1 MNYQDKKKQ
10 CAYCGKEFVFQRVS
24 AKYCSKS
31 CASMDVR
38 RKKNPTA
45 YRHYNPV
52 HLEFTDEAYK
62 ALGLIAKQQNIQGPD
77 KYLEWMADEM
87 ITKNM
92 YPLLFSEEEEN
103 ILKYVLKAYY
113 PEMDLHVALTEWIKS
128 RSEEEAIELKKGKGR
143 KS

>member
-1 MNYQDKKKQ
+1 MNYQDKKKH

-62 ALGLIAKQQNIQGPD
+62 ALRLKANEQHIQGPE

-87 ITKNM
+87 VNKNM
-92 YPLLFSEEEEN
+92 LTLFFNEEEQN

-113 PEMDLHVALTEWIKS
+113 PSLEFKVALLEWMKS
-128 RSEEEAIELKKGKGR
+128 RSEEEA

>member
-1 MNYQDKKKQ
+1 MNYQDRKKH
-10 CAYCGKEFVFQRVS
+10 CAYCGKEFKFQRVS

-31 CASMDVR
+31 CSSMDVR
-38 RKKNPTA
+38 RKNSPET

-62 ALGLIAKQQNIQGPD
+62 ALRLKANEQHIQGPE

-92 YPLLFSEEEEN
+92 FPLVFSEEEEN

-113 PEMDLHVALTEWIKS
+113 PELEFQFALMEWIKS

-143 KS
+143 KG